1 MTPNQEMWV
10 TLAILFVFY
19 SAHLRIDWLLRRVKE
34 LEEKRLKG
42 PATTSLISMAR
53 ACAAG

>member
-34 LEEKRLKG
+34 LEEKRLK
-42 PATTSLISMAR
+42 
-53 ACAAG
+53 